1 MHPDEPI
8 EHELLR
14 NAVAAEVTVTN
25 TEVSPTSTGDRYV
38 RIEGRLGD
46 DEESHAEWAALGFI
60 YALGVLSFAA
70 ARPRGIS
77 DMDFVE
83 KDQWT
88 AADLLRHLRYERGRL
103 VCETDYVRGRMM
115 KTDVTVFPDDRFTLT
130 TTNRGEAASRWV
142 AQIQGKK
149 VLRPFHPP
157 TSPSRASDGAISRVN
172 ERVERARLRPGDRHS
187 RSPLPR

>member
-1 MHPDEPI
+1 MQPDEPI

-14 NAVAAEVTVTN
+14 NAVAAEVTVTSA
-25 TEVSPTSTGDRYV
+25 EVSPTSTGDRYV

-46 DEESHAEWAALGFI
+46 DEESHAEWAAIGFI

-70 ARPRGIS
+70 ARPRGVS
-77 DMDFVE
+77 GMDFVE

-88 AADLLRHLRYERGRL
+88 AADLLRHLRYEGGRL

-115 KTDVTVFPDDRFTLT
+115 KTDVTVFPDGRFTLT
-130 TTNRGEAASRWV
+130 TIHRGEAASRWV

-149 VLRPFHPP
+149 VLRPVPP
-157 TSPSRASDGAISRVN
+157 SGGP
-172 ERVERARLRPGDRHS
+172 EPGE
-187 RSPLPR
+187 

>member
-1 MHPDEPI
+1 MPDEPI

-25 TEVSPTSTGDRYV
+25 ADVSPTSTGDRYV
-38 RIEGRLGD
+38 RIDGRLGD
-46 DEESHAEWAALGFI
+46 DEERHVEWAAVGFI
-60 YALGVLSFAA
+60 YAIGVLSFAA
-70 ARPRGIS
+70 ARPRGVS
-77 DMDFVE
+77 GMHFE
-83 KDQWT
+83 EHDQWT

-115 KTDVTVFPDDRFTLT
+115 KTDVTVFPDGRFTLT

-149 VLRPFHPP
+149 VLRPVPP
-157 TSPSRASDGAISRVN
+157 AGEPELG
-172 ERVERARLRPGDRHS
+172 E
-187 RSPLPR
+187 

>member
-14 NAVAAEVTVTN
+14 NAVAAEVTVTS

-46 DEESHAEWAALGFI
+46 DENTDGEWAAVGFI

-70 ARPRGIS
+70 ARPRGVS
-77 DMDFVE
+77 GMYFE
-83 KDQWT
+83 EHDQWT

-103 VCETDYVRGRMM
+103 VSETDYARGRMM
-115 KTDVTVFPDDRFTLT
+115 KTDVTVSPDGRFALT

-149 VLRPFHPP
+149 VLRPVPP
-157 TSPSRASDGAISRVN
+157 AGEPELG
-172 ERVERARLRPGDRHS
+172 E
-187 RSPLPR
+187 